1 MTEFIPY
8 ILPVVFFFITLLII
22 LSDRKDRKISNVK
35 RLVDDAKLEVDDK
48 MKAFRSQLID
58 LETSFNQ
65 QESHAKTLIQTIS
78 SQLRDVQT
86 YSDDLGR
93 VRVAMKTYENSLGAL
108 AKLTEDADKACAEVK
123 SNAELLD
130 KFNERVTQL
139 RDDFDSLIAKLTAYE
154 EKTVSNIKE
163 TSTAASE
170 EMHRVLEQLKQEESQ
185 TADDFKTSA
194 DECINEN
201 IKNLDY
207 TMKKAEESVA
217 ECVEKINSRIQ
228 ALDET
233 VRTFD
238 SSALHLLNDMG
249 DKSYNQVKLNAELE
263 ALTAQRE
270 KLAVQLESLNLQIA
284 ERQSENREIEEVTRQ
299 ETNRL
304 SDIKS
309 NIRQLEEQRRLESLT
324 VKYVETKDEE
334 VKEIEAEEPDEEPEE
349 LETEVSEEEIQEVA
363 EALEAQ
369 ENDIEDS
376 SDIEEDDQNDQD
388 DPQEEFSEFNENPEE
403 DAVEN
408 DAPEEEEKRKV
419 EYTGEEEQIIFN

>member
-35 RLVDDAKLEVDDK
+35 RLVEDAKLEVDDK
-48 MKAFRSQLID
+48 MKVFRTQLID
-58 LETSFNQ
+58 LETNFNQ

-86 YSDDLGR
+86 YSEDLGR

-108 AKLTEDADKACAEVK
+108 AKLTEDADKACAEVRA
-123 SNAELLD
+123 NAELID

-154 EKTVSNIKE
+154 EKTVSNIKQ
-163 TSTAASE
+163 TSTSASE
-170 EMHRVLEQLKQEESQ
+170 EMQRILEELKQEEAH
-185 TADDFKTSA
+185 TITDFKTSA
-194 DECINEN
+194 DECIDEN

-217 ECVEKINSRIQ
+217 DCIGKINSRIQ

-249 DKSYNQVKLNAELE
+249 DRSYNQVKLNAELE

-270 KLAVQLESLNLQIA
+270 KLTVQLESLNLQIA

-309 NIRQLEEQRRLESLT
+309 NIRQLEEQRRLESMT
-324 VKYVETKDEE
+324 ARYNEE
-334 VKEIEAEEPDEEPEE
+334 KEESESSYDS
-349 LETEVSEEEIQEVA
+349 EVSEEELQEVA
-363 EALEAQ
+363 EALEEPLEESAEEAQ
-369 ENDIEDS
+369 ETSEP
-376 SDIEEDDQNDQD
+376 
-388 DPQEEFSEFNENPEE
+388 DPQEEFEEFS
-403 DAVEN
+403 
-408 DAPEEEEKRKV
+408 EEKESKV
-419 EYTGEEEQIIFN
+419 EYTGEEEEIIFN